1 MYKTKK
7 KKEVL
12 EGKEYVK
19 QDLTGFFVENKK
31 KKKEVKLQAF
41 ISRIGLIFFFS
52 FVPSSSSRCNI
63 REISTFIYF
72 HIY

>member
-31 KKKEVKLQAF
+31 KK
-41 ISRIGLIFFFS
+41 IFLTILSVRVF
-52 FVPSSSSRCNI
+52 
-63 REISTFIYF
+63 
-72 HIY
+72 

>member
-31 KKKEVKLQAF
+31 KKNDK
-41 ISRIGLIFFFS
+41 I
-52 FVPSSSSRCNI
+52 
-63 REISTFIYF
+63 TFNDF
-72 HIY
+72 EKFWKRRTG

>member
-41 ISRIGLIFFFS
+41 ISRIGLIFFFVRP
-52 FVPSSSSRCNI
+52 FFFF
-63 REISTFIYF
+63 TL
-72 HIY
+72 

>member
-31 KKKEVKLQAF
+31 KVKLQAF
-41 ISRIGLIFFFS
+41 ISRIGLIFFFG
-52 FVPSSSSRCNI
+52 PSSSSL
-63 REISTFIYF
+63 
-72 HIY
+72 